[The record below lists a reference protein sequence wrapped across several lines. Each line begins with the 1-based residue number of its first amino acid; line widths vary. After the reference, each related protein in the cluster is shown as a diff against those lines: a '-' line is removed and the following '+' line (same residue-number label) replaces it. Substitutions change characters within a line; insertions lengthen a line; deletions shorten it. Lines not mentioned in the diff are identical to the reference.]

1 MSRHRLVAGVV
12 AAAATLALALGGAAI
27 TTGAGPVAW
36 AKDAGPLAATAG
48 CGKAPTLTSGTRTI
62 SSGGQ
67 NRTFILRIPDNYDRN
82 HPYRLIFAFHWNGG
96 TATEVDSGGTSG
108 YPWSYYGIRAL
119 ANNSAIFVAP
129 QGIGNGWANT
139 GDRDLTF
146 VDDMMRQIES
156 NLCVETTQRFAMGF
170 SYGGGMSYAIACA
183 RASAFRAV
191 AVYSGGQLS
200 GCNGGTQ
207 PIAYIGIHGLRDN
220 VLPISTGRSL
230 RDRFV
235 RNNGCTPQNPPEPA
249 QGSLT
254 HTVTYYS
261 GCRAGYPVAWA
272 PFDGGHAPNAVDGT
286 ADVYAPG
293 EKSWTRPVVWN
304 FFTQFDGTT
313 PPTTPPVT
321 TPPATPTTPPAT
333 PTTPPATPTTPPA
346 GGAGCTATVTVNQWN
361 GGFTASLRVTAGSA
375 GTTGWTV
382 STTLAGGASVTNTWN
397 ATASGSTG
405 TVRFTNV
412 DYNGQLAPGQVA
424 EFGFQGNGSGSGLTP
439 TCTAR

>member
-1 MSRHRLVAGVV
+1 MSRHRLAAGIV
-12 AAAATLALALGGAAI
+12 AAAATLALTLGGAAI
-27 TTGAGPVAW
+27 TAGASPPAYANDVT
-36 AKDAGPLAATAG
+36 PLAATAG
-48 CGKAPTLTSGTRTI
+48 CGKAPTLTSGNRTI

-67 NRTFILRIPDNYDRN
+67 NRSYILRIPDNYDRN
-82 HPYRLIFAFHWNGG
+82 HPYKLIFGFHWNGG
-96 TATEVDSGGTSG
+96 TANDVDSGGTSG

-119 ANNSAIFVAP
+119 SNNSAIFVAP
-129 QGIGNGWANT
+129 QGIGNGWANS

-156 NLCVETTQRFAMGF
+156 ALCVETTQRFAMGF

-183 RASAFRAV
+183 RATVFRAV

-207 PIAYIGIHGLRDN
+207 PIAYIGIHGLRDS
-220 VLPISTGRSL
+220 VLPIATGRSL

-254 HTVTYYS
+254 HTITYYS

-286 ADVYAPG
+286 ADPYAPG
-293 EKSWTRPVVWN
+293 EKSWTRPVVWS

-313 PPTTPPVT
+313 PPTTPP
-321 TPPATPTTPPAT
+321 PTTPPAT
-333 PTTPPATPTTPPA
+333 PTTPPATPTTPPP
-346 GGAGCTATVTVNQWN
+346 GGSGCSATVTVNQWT
-361 GGFTASLRVTAGSA
+361 GGFTASVRVTAGSS

-382 STTLAGGASVTNTWN
+382 STTLPGGASVTNTWN

-412 DYNGQLAPGQVA
+412 SYNGQLGAGQVA

>member
-12 AAAATLALALGGAAI
+12 AGVATLALALGGAAI
-27 TTGAGPVAW
+27 TAGAGPAAW

-48 CGKAPTLTSGTRTI
+48 CGKTPTLTSGTRTI

-82 HPYRLIFAFHWNGG
+82 RPYRLIFAFHWNGG

-156 NLCVETTQRFAMGF
+156 DLCVETTQRFAMGF

-220 VLPISTGRSL
+220 VLPIATGRSL

-313 PPTTPPVT
+313 PPTT

-333 PTTPPATPTTPPA
+333 PTTPPP
-346 GGAGCTATVTVNQWN
+346 GGGGCTATVSVNQWN

-382 STTLAGGASVTNTWN
+382 GTTLPGGASVTNTWN

-412 DYNGQLAPGQVA
+412 NYNGQLAPGQVT

>member
-12 AAAATLALALGGAAI
+12 AAAATLALALGGTAI
-27 TTGAGPVAW
+27 TTGTGPVAF
-36 AKDAGPLAATAG
+36 AKDAAPLAATAG
-48 CGKAPTLTSGTRTI
+48 CGKTPTLTSGTRTI

-82 HPYRLIFAFHWNGG
+82 HPYKLIFGFHWNGG
-96 TATEVDSGGTSG
+96 TANDVDSGGTSG

-156 NLCVETTQRFAMGF
+156 ALCVETTQRFAMGF

-313 PPTTPPVT
+313 PPTTPPPTT

-333 PTTPPATPTTPPA
+333 PTTPPP
-346 GGAGCTATVTVNQWN
+346 GGAGCTATVSVNQWN

-382 STTLAGGASVTNTWN
+382 STTLPGGASVTNTWN

-412 DYNGQLAPGQVA
+412 NYNGQLAPGQVT

>member
-12 AAAATLALALGGAAI
+12 AAAATFALALGGTAI
-27 TTGAGPVAW
+27 TTGTGPVAY
-36 AKDAGPLAATAG
+36 AKDAAPLAATAG
-48 CGKAPTLTSGTRTI
+48 CGKTPTLTSGTRTI

-82 HPYRLIFAFHWNGG
+82 HPYKLIFGFHWNGG
-96 TATEVDSGGTSG
+96 TANDVDSGGTSG

-156 NLCVETTQRFAMGF
+156 ALCVETTQRFAMGF

-293 EKSWTRPVVWN
+293 EKSWTRPVVWS

-313 PPTTPPVT
+313 PPTTPP
-321 TPPATPTTPPAT
+321 PTTPPAT

-346 GGAGCTATVTVNQWN
+346 GGAGCTATVSVNQWN

-382 STTLAGGASVTNTWN
+382 STTLPGGASVTNTWN

-412 DYNGQLAPGQVA
+412 NYNGQLAPGQVT

>member
-333 PTTPPATPTTPPA
+333 PTTPPA

>member
-12 AAAATLALALGGAAI
+12 AATATFALALGGTAI
-27 TTGAGPVAW
+27 TTGTGPVAY
-36 AKDAGPLAATAG
+36 AKDAAPLAATAG
-48 CGKAPTLTSGTRTI
+48 CGKTPTLTSGTRTI

-82 HPYRLIFAFHWNGG
+82 HPYKLIFGFHWNGG
-96 TATEVDSGGTSG
+96 TANDVDSGGTSG

-156 NLCVETTQRFAMGF
+156 ALCVETTQRFAMGF

-293 EKSWTRPVVWN
+293 EKSWTRPVVWS

-313 PPTTPPVT
+313 PPTTPP
-321 TPPATPTTPPAT
+321 PTTPPAT

-346 GGAGCTATVTVNQWN
+346 GGAGCTATVSVNQWN

-382 STTLAGGASVTNTWN
+382 STTLPGGASVTNTWN

-412 DYNGQLAPGQVA
+412 NYNGQLAPGQVT

>member
-12 AAAATLALALGGAAI
+12 AATATLALALGGTAI
-27 TTGAGPVAW
+27 TTGTGPVAF
-36 AKDAGPLAATAG
+36 AKDAAPLAATAG
-48 CGKAPTLTSGTRTI
+48 CGKTPTLTSGTRTI

-82 HPYRLIFAFHWNGG
+82 HPYKLIFGFHWNGG
-96 TATEVDSGGTSG
+96 TANDVDSGGTSG

-156 NLCVETTQRFAMGF
+156 ALCVETTQRFAMGF

-313 PPTTPPVT
+313 PPTTPPPTT

-333 PTTPPATPTTPPA
+333 PTTPPP
-346 GGAGCTATVTVNQWN
+346 GGAGCTATVSVNQWN

-382 STTLAGGASVTNTWN
+382 STTLPGGASVTNTWN

-412 DYNGQLAPGQVA
+412 NYNGQLAPGQVT

>member
-1 MSRHRLVAGVV
+1 MSRHRLAAGIV
-12 AAAATLALALGGAAI
+12 AAAATLALTLGGAAI
-27 TTGAGPVAW
+27 TAGASPPAYANDVT
-36 AKDAGPLAATAG
+36 PLAATAG
-48 CGKAPTLTSGTRTI
+48 CGKAPTLTSGNRTI

-67 NRTFILRIPDNYDRN
+67 NRSYILRIPDNYDRN
-82 HPYRLIFAFHWNGG
+82 HPYKLIFGFHWNGG
-96 TATEVDSGGTSG
+96 TANDVDSGGTSG

-119 ANNSAIFVAP
+119 SNNSAIFVAP
-129 QGIGNGWANT
+129 QGIGNGWANS

-156 NLCVETTQRFAMGF
+156 ALCVETTQRFAMGF

-183 RASAFRAV
+183 RATVFRAV

-220 VLPISTGRSL
+220 VLPIATGRSL

-254 HTVTYYS
+254 HTITYYS

-286 ADVYAPG
+286 ADPYAPG
-293 EKSWTRPVVWN
+293 EKSWTRPVVWS

-313 PPTTPPVT
+313 PPTTPP
-321 TPPATPTTPPAT
+321 PTTPPAT
-333 PTTPPATPTTPPA
+333 PTTPPATPTTPPP
-346 GGAGCTATVTVNQWN
+346 GGSGCSATVTVNQWT
-361 GGFTASLRVTAGSA
+361 GGFTASVRVTAGSS

-382 STTLAGGASVTNTWN
+382 STTLPGGASVTNTWN

-412 DYNGQLAPGQVA
+412 SYNGQLGAGQVA

>member
-27 TTGAGPVAW
+27 TTGTGPVAW
-36 AKDAGPLAATAG
+36 ANEAGPLAATAG

-82 HPYRLIFAFHWNGG
+82 HPYKLIFGFHWNGG
-96 TATEVDSGGTSG
+96 TANDVDSGGTSG

-333 PTTPPATPTTPPA
+333 PTTPPP
-346 GGAGCTATVTVNQWN
+346 GGGGCTATVSVNQWN

-382 STTLAGGASVTNTWN
+382 STTLPGGASVTNTWN

-412 DYNGQLAPGQVA
+412 NYNGQLAPGQVT
-424 EFGFQGNGSGSGLTP
+424 EFGFQGTGSGSGLTP

>member
-36 AKDAGPLAATAG
+36 AKDTGPLAATAG

-333 PTTPPATPTTPPA
+333 PTTPPA

>member
-12 AAAATLALALGGAAI
+12 AGVATLALALGGAAI
-27 TTGAGPVAW
+27 TAGAGPAAW

-48 CGKAPTLTSGTRTI
+48 CGKTPTLTSGTRTI

-82 HPYRLIFAFHWNGG
+82 RPYRLIFAFHWNGG

-156 NLCVETTQRFAMGF
+156 DLCVETTQRFAMGF

-220 VLPISTGRSL
+220 VLPIATGRSL

-313 PPTTPPVT
+313 PPTTPPPTT

-333 PTTPPATPTTPPA
+333 PTTPPP
-346 GGAGCTATVTVNQWN
+346 GGGGCTATVSVNQWN

-382 STTLAGGASVTNTWN
+382 GTTLPGGASVTNTWN

-412 DYNGQLAPGQVA
+412 NYNGQLAPGQVT

>member
-12 AAAATLALALGGAAI
+12 AAVATLALALGGAAI
-27 TTGAGPVAW
+27 TTGTGPVAW
-36 AKDAGPLAATAG
+36 AGDAAPLAATAG
-48 CGKAPTLTSGTRTI
+48 CGKTPTLTSGTRTI

-129 QGIGNGWANT
+129 QGIGNGWANS

-313 PPTTPPVT
+313 PPTTPPPTT

-333 PTTPPATPTTPPA
+333 PTTPPP
-346 GGAGCTATVTVNQWN
+346 GGGGCTATVSVNQWN

-382 STTLAGGASVTNTWN
+382 STTLPGGASVTNTWN

-412 DYNGQLAPGQVA
+412 NYNGQLAPGQVT

>member
-12 AAAATLALALGGAAI
+12 AAVATLALALGGAAI
-27 TTGAGPVAW
+27 TAGAGPAAW
-36 AKDAGPLAATAG
+36 ADDAVPLAATAG

-156 NLCVETTQRFAMGF
+156 DLCVETTQRFAMGF

-183 RASAFRAV
+183 RASTFRAV

-293 EKSWTRPVVWN
+293 EKSWTRPVVWS

-333 PTTPPATPTTPPA
+333 PTTPPP
-346 GGAGCTATVTVNQWN
+346 GGGGCTATVSVNQWN

-382 STTLAGGASVTNTWN
+382 GTTLAGGASVTNTWN

-412 DYNGQLAPGQVA
+412 NYNGQLAPGQVT

>member
-1 MSRHRLVAGVV
+1 MSRHRLVAGAVAGV
-12 AAAATLALALGGAAI
+12 AALALAMGGAAI
-27 TTGAGPVAW
+27 TAGASPPAY
-36 AKDAGPLAATAG
+36 AKDAGALAATAG
-48 CGKAPTLTSGTRTI
+48 CGKAPTLTSGNRTI

-67 NRTFILRIPDNYDRN
+67 NRSYILRIPDNYDRN
-82 HPYRLIFAFHWNGG
+82 HPYKLIFGFHWNGG
-96 TATEVDSGGTSG
+96 TANDVDSGGTSG

-119 ANNSAIFVAP
+119 SNNSAIFVAP
-129 QGIGNGWANT
+129 QGIGNGWANS

-156 NLCVETTQRFAMGF
+156 ALCVETTQRFAMGF

-183 RASAFRAV
+183 RATVFRAV

-207 PIAYIGIHGLRDN
+207 PIAYIGIHGLRDG
-220 VLPISTGRSL
+220 VLPIATGRSL

-286 ADVYAPG
+286 ADPYAPG
-293 EKSWTRPVVWN
+293 EKSWTRPVVWS

-313 PPTTPPVT
+313 PPTTPPPTT
-321 TPPATPTTPPAT
+321 TPPTTPPPTPTTPPAT
-333 PTTPPATPTTPPA
+333 PTTPPP
-346 GGAGCTATVTVNQWN
+346 GGNGCTATVSVNQWT
-361 GGFTASLRVTAGSA
+361 GGFTASVRVTAGSS

-382 STTLAGGASVTNTWN
+382 STILPGGASVTNTWN

-412 DYNGQLAPGQVA
+412 SYNGQLGAGQVA

-439 TCTAR
+439 TCTTR

>member
-12 AAAATLALALGGAAI
+12 AAVATLALTLGGAAI
-27 TTGAGPVAW
+27 TAGAGPAAW
-36 AKDAGPLAATAG
+36 ADDAVPLAATAG

-313 PPTTPPVT
+313 PPTTTPPVT

-333 PTTPPATPTTPPA
+333 PTTPPP
-346 GGAGCTATVTVNQWN
+346 GGGGCTATVTVNQWN

-412 DYNGQLAPGQVA
+412 SYNGQLAPGQVT

>member
-1 MSRHRLVAGVV
+1 MSRHRLVAGAVAGV
-12 AAAATLALALGGAAI
+12 AALALAMGGAAI
-27 TTGAGPVAW
+27 TAGASPPAYANDVT
-36 AKDAGPLAATAG
+36 PLAATAG
-48 CGKAPTLTSGTRTI
+48 CGKAPTLTSGNRTI

-67 NRTFILRIPDNYDRN
+67 NRSYILRIPDNYDRN
-82 HPYRLIFAFHWNGG
+82 HPYKLIFGFHWNGG
-96 TATEVDSGGTSG
+96 TANDVDSGGTSG

-119 ANNSAIFVAP
+119 SNNSAIFVAP
-129 QGIGNGWANT
+129 QGIGNGWANS

-146 VDDMMRQIES
+146 VDDMMRQIETA
-156 NLCVETTQRFAMGF
+156 LCVETTQRFAMGF

-183 RASAFRAV
+183 RATVFRAV

-220 VLPISTGRSL
+220 VLPIATGRSL

-235 RNNGCTPQNPPEPA
+235 RNNGCTAQNPPEPA

-286 ADVYAPG
+286 ADPYAPG

-313 PPTTPPVT
+313 PPTTPP
-321 TPPATPTTPPAT
+321 ATPTTPPAT
-333 PTTPPATPTTPPA
+333 PTTPPATPTTPPP
-346 GGAGCTATVTVNQWN
+346 GGNGCTATVSVNQWT
-361 GGFTASLRVTAGSA
+361 GGFTASVRVTAGAS

-382 STTLAGGASVTNTWN
+382 STTLPGGASVTNTWN

-412 DYNGQLAPGQVA
+412 SYNGQLGAGQVA
-424 EFGFQGNGSGSGLTP
+424 EFGFQGNGNGSELTP